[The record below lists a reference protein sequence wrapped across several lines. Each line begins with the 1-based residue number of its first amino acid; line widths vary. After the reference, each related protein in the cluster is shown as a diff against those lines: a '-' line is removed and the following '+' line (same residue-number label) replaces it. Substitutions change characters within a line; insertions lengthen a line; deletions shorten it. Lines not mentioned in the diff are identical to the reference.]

1 MSRMTP
7 VEIFMQLKRN
17 SMKVIKYIALGIVAV
32 AACAAAKPE
41 PTPRIEFDALESYPE
56 GIAFDQASNA
66 YYVSSARLGN
76 IGKVTPQGSYTVLH
90 ADSTLKSTYGIKIHP
105 DGTRL
110 FACVSDANYSKFTN
124 PVTRMKMA
132 RLISVDLKTGKRLSD
147 VDLSMLVPGKH
158 FANDLTFDGQGNAY
172 ITDSFAGA
180 IYKVTP
186 DGKSSV
192 FSKHELFRT
201 EGVGINGIVYHASGF
216 LIVDNSSKGQ
226 LYKVDLKNPQNV
238 EKIKIDQ
245 YFLGADGLILND
257 ENSLTMVV
265 NGGSDKI
272 FQLSTTDNWKSAKVT
287 ASTSTEDRF
296 TYPSTATL
304 NGKQVWVMNAQF
316 NQLLDSN
323 SVPIKKFAIQ
333 QVAYKPKK

>member
-1 MSRMTP
+1 MMQG
-7 VEIFMQLKRN
+7 EIFTQLKRN
-17 SMKVIKYIALGIVAV
+17 NMKVINYIALGIVAV

-41 PTPRIEFDALESYPE
+41 PSPRIEFDALESYPE

-90 ADSTLKSTYGIKIHP
+90 ADSTLKSTYGIKVHP
-105 DGTRL
+105 DGKRL
-110 FACVSDANYSKFTN
+110 FACVSDANYSKYTH
-124 PVTRMKMA
+124 PTTRMKMA
-132 RLISVDLKTGKRLSD
+132 RLISIDLKTGKRLSD
-147 VDLSMLVPGKH
+147 VDLSMLVPGNH
-158 FANDLTFDGQGNAY
+158 FANDLTFDAQGNVY

-186 DGKSSV
+186 DGKPSV

-201 EGVGINGIVYHASGF
+201 EGVGVNGIVYHPSGF
-216 LIVDNSSKGQ
+216 LLVDNSAKGQ
-226 LYKVDLKNPQNV
+226 LYKIDVKDPQNV
-238 EKIKIDQ
+238 QKIQIDQ

-257 ENSLTMVV
+257 NNSLTMVV

-272 FQLSTTDNWKSAKVT
+272 FKLATTDNWSSAKVV

-323 SVPIKKFAIQ
+323 SVPVKRFTIQ
-333 QVAYKPKK
+333 QVAYKPNK